1 MKNPIACLCGW
12 LESRSNNEGE
22 TDKKIF
28 FNGFVSITIIL
39 YTWDGTHFFSFCA
52 CRKKRNPLINWQTA
66 LPVWINIPLR
76 SKCQKDRSSPSSILY
91 YEGSFAQESGFI
103 SGFIPFRMKWFGNS
117 RILYSQ
123 AKHTYDSFL
132 CVSVYSCI
140 PICIEANILP
150 MGPINTLP
158 SANRHYHSKIKYST
172 DVEISLA
179 RGIAS

>member
-28 FNGFVSITIIL
+28 FNGFVSTTIIL

-66 LPVWINIPLR
+66 LPVWMNIPLR
-76 SKCQKDRSSPSSILY
+76 SKCQKDRSSPSYILY

-103 SGFIPFRMKWFGNS
+103 LFGTKWFGNS
-117 RILYSQ
+117 RILFSQ
-123 AKHTYDSFL
+123 ANHTYELTFFCCLSI
-132 CVSVYSCI
+132 YSCI
-140 PICIEANILP
+140 HICIEANILP

-158 SANRHYHSKIKYST
+158 T
-172 DVEISLA
+172 DTISQ
-179 RGIAS
+179 